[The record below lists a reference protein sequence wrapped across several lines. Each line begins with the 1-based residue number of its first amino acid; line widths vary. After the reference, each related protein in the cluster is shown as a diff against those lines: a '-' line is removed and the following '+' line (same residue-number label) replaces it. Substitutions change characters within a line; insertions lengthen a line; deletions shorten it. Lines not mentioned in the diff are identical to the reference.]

1 MTRRIKYNSMDWK
14 LQKIEL
20 ENFKFFKNP
29 FEFPLDGKNILLYG
43 ENGSGKSSIIW
54 GLYTLMESHK
64 KAVADVQKY
73 LIQTTIST

>member
-1 MTRRIKYNSMDWK
+1 MDWK